1 MSSWRG
7 AVLSGVTSAVA
18 ASATVK
24 EGRKIEAKNLK
35 KLGGNL
41 VPRHRLHAKEF
52 CTVLH
57 LAAHWQHLQFLHMA
71 ALEFAANAVLVLE

>member
-24 EGRKIEAKNLK
+24 EGGKIEAKNLK

-57 LAAHWQHLQFLHMA
+57 LAAVPTGSTPAPTVPAHGSLGICS
-71 ALEFAANAVLVLE
+71 